1 MVNWRSYW
9 CLRRAET
16 MMKTTYEYA
25 LFLITRFQ
33 PWAKLKSA
41 EWTGHIYGASN
52 LMQLYKS
59 RYPGTCVSI
68 KTLFPFYKSRVNPF
82 SKKKSHAAIFCQN
95 WSLVQ
100 MVISSHVWIKFGP
113 TPHHV
118 VMYMCRQLAC
128 INTGCISDSLLH
140 WRLLP
145 ASPST
150 IDHYSLFPAA
160 APALSCPPTLSTN

>member
-1 MVNWRSYW
+1 
-9 CLRRAET
+9 

-68 KTLFPFYKSRVNPF
+68 KTLFAFYKSRVNPF
-82 SKKKSHAAIFCQN
+82 SKKSPMQLSSAKIEVWCR
-95 WSLVQ
+95 WSYPRTFELNL
-100 MVISSHVWIKFGP
+100 GR
-113 TPHHV
+113 PHT
-118 VMYMCRQLAC
+118 M
-128 INTGCISDSLLH
+128 
-140 WRLLP
+140 
-145 ASPST
+145 
-150 IDHYSLFPAA
+150 
-160 APALSCPPTLSTN
+160 